1 MHTVP
6 YLFFEG
12 RCEEALAFYG
22 QALGAETRA
31 MMRYRD
37 SPEPAQVPPGNDDKV
52 MHGEFKVGETVIFCS
67 DGMCSGKT
75 AFGGF
80 GLALAAKDAAEAGRL
95 FAALS
100 DGGEVR
106 MPLSPTFFSPAF
118 GMVSDRF
125 GVMWMVMAGQG

>member
-1 MHTVP
+1 MHALP

-12 RCEEALAFYG
+12 SCEEALAFYG

-31 MMRYRD
+31 LMRYRE
-37 SPEPAQVPPGNDDKV
+37 SPQPAQVPPGNDDKV
-52 MHGEFKVGETVIFCS
+52 MHAEFKVGETVIFCS
-67 DGMCSGKT
+67 DGMCSGNA

-80 GLALAAKDAAEAGRL
+80 GLALAAKDADEAARL
-95 FAALS
+95 FSALS

-106 MPLSPTFFSPAF
+106 MPMSPTFFSPAF
-118 GMVSDRF
+118 GMVADRF